1 MRMSCTRLRS
11 WMAGPCLLLM
21 VAAAPATHGGEL
33 SLLTWEGYADAS
45 FTRPFEKETGCRV
58 SATYVGT
65 NDEFV
70 AKVMSGGA
78 GYDLVSPSN
87 DTTMR
92 LIDADRIEPID
103 PNRVPGMHDFFPI
116 FQSPPWLTKNGRLYG
131 VPYGW
136 GIVRTIVRADA
147 VTATPDTLAFLWDPK
162 FKARVSVWDD
172 VQAIYMTAHLL
183 GYKNTYTLTDEQLA
197 QVKTRLVALKPNIRK
212 FWGTTGEMGTLMA
225 TGEVVAGNSW
235 EPTIVSLRKSGIK
248 IVEVVPKE
256 GRNGW
261 SDSWMVLRGAGSNP
275 CVYKWLAWTA
285 SSKAQALAYAVV
297 GYGFANAKMADE
309 LTADNKALYRELKL
323 DDPAILKGID
333 WWQSAPRRGRYLEVW
348 NQIKAL

>member
-1 MRMSCTRLRS
+1 MSCRSRGS
-11 WMAGPCLLLM
+11 WMTLGSLLAAVVLVP
-21 VAAAPATHGGEL
+21 VALGKDL
-33 SLLTWEGYADAS
+33 NLLTWEGYADAS

-92 LIDADRIEPID
+92 LIDAGRVEAID
-103 PNRVPGMHDFFPI
+103 PARIPGMRDFFPI
-116 FQSPPWLTKNGRLYG
+116 FQSPPWLSKNGHLYG

-147 VTATPDTLAFLWDPK
+147 VSAAPDSLGFLWDPR
-162 FKARVSVWDD
+162 FKGRVSVWDD

-183 GYKNTYTLTDEQLA
+183 GYKNTYTLTDEQLTEI
-197 QVKTRLVALKPNIRK
+197 KKRLIALKPNIRK

-225 TGEVVAGNSW
+225 TGEVIAGNSW

-248 IVEVVPKE
+248 ILEVNPKE

-261 SDSWMVLRGAGSNP
+261 SDSWMVLKGAGSNP
-275 CVYKWLAWTA
+275 CVYQWLAWTA
-285 SSKAQALAYAVV
+285 SSRAQALAYSVV

-309 LTADNKALYRELKL
+309 LTPDNKALYRELKL
-323 DDPAILKGID
+323 DDPAILKDVD

-348 NQIKAL
+348 NQVKAL